1 MKALQKGSRNLIQS
15 AIHISYFMRGGIQ
28 YEDVLERTFFE
39 RSEMIDYINDRIKR
53 ESEKCRESKG
63 KLPPIY

>member
-1 MKALQKGSRNLIQS
+1 MKALQKGSRNLIQN

-39 RSEMIDYINDRIKR
+39 RSEMIEYINDRIKY
-53 ESEKCRESKG
+53 ESQKCKESKG
-63 KLPPIY
+63 QLPPIY